1 MSSVGFLEVRQYMFA
16 YLTVD
21 KRISLRH
28 FCFTTVIHGN
38 VISNMWQCMCGNTW
52 LCCNTGSLRIIYQEV
67 SSYPLYFTAIK

>member
-38 VISNMWQCMCGNTW
+38 VISNMW
-52 LCCNTGSLRIIYQEV
+52 
-67 SSYPLYFTAIK
+67 